1 MRAIVGRG
9 CRYRN
14 YRRPWRNAGS
24 NGSSYKRYSTSY
36 PYSDR
41 LR

>member
-1 MRAIVGRG
+1 MRVTVGRG
-9 CRYRN
+9 CRHHSDH
-14 YRRPWRNAGS
+14 RPWRNACS

-36 PYSDR
+36 PCSDR